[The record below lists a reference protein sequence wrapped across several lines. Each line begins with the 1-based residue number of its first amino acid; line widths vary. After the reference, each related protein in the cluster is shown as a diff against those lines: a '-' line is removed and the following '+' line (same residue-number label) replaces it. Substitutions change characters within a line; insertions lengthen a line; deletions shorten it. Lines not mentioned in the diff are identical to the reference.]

1 MAGFLSPSF
10 GAAFEI
16 YALSCMYGGSKL
28 QCQAIRGSLQLTLD
42 IIQPPRATATTTS
55 WQLKD
60 AFPHNNMAES
70 SLAADLLAD
79 FNDSDEE
86 ELDGNA
92 TSVMDNGLADRPSGR
107 RPRSHDL
114 VMDLDGDEE
123 ADDDD
128 EDDEMGGVDRS
139 TGGRHKRDL
148 SIDDDEE
155 TRKTK
160 VESMHLG
167 GVDDVR
173 SVARL
178 MKVLE
183 PVLEVKAAGFSF
195 LPFAFIVFI
204 GGLF

>member
-1 MAGFLSPSF
+1 MPFT
-10 GAAFEI
+10 
-16 YALSCMYGGSKL
+16 ALG
-28 QCQAIRGSLQLTLD
+28 
-42 IIQPPRATATTTS
+42 IIQPPHNYCHYQYRDHHRLAIKRRVT
-55 WQLKD
+55 
-60 AFPHNNMAES
+60 HNNMAES

-86 ELDGNA
+86 ELDGNV
-92 TSVMDNGLADRPSGR
+92 TSMMDNGFADQPNGR

-114 VMDLDGDEE
+114 TMDLDGDEE
-123 ADDDD
+123 ADDGD
-128 EDDEMGGVDRS
+128 EDDEMSGVDRGA
-139 TGGRHKRDL
+139 GGKHKRGL

-173 SVARL
+173 SVAKL

-183 PVLEVKAAGFSF
+183 PVLEVKLQYFLFLSFLFFSF
-195 LPFAFIVFI
+195 LVVIFTGEF
-204 GGLF
+204 

>member
-1 MAGFLSPSF
+1 MS
-10 GAAFEI
+10 
-16 YALSCMYGGSKL
+16 YH
-28 QCQAIRGSLQLTLD
+28 
-42 IIQPPRATATTTS
+42 IIQPPQATTTATTTS
-55 WQLKD
+55 WQQKD
-60 AFPHNNMAES
+60 AFTHNMAES

-79 FNDSDEE
+79 SNDSDED
-86 ELDGNA
+86 ELDENA
-92 TSVMDNGLADRPSGR
+92 TSMMDNGLADQPNGR

-123 ADDDD
+123 ADDGD
-128 EDDEMGGVDRS
+128 EDDEMSGVDRS
-139 TGGRHKRDL
+139 AGGRRKRDL

-178 MKVLE
+178 TKVLE
-183 PVLEVKAAGFSF
+183 PVLEAKLQCFLSSPLPLCLLFS
-195 LPFAFIVFI
+195 
-204 GGLF
+204 